1 MEEARLGKRRTNKQ
15 GGNAPKKKGTQTKG
29 VRMMKYHAL
38 LPLAV
43 VLGLVAFGCKSAQPP
58 SSTGEKDPTIELVM
72 QDIDAYKGKQVRW
85 FGVRVG
91 EDHKGG
97 ILRYVFLNSSP
108 NVFFSGEPGKDS
120 KAFIVEYR
128 PYKKLMTTDEME
140 AYLHD
145 MKMMLGVWVTGTI
158 KDIDGIDTST
168 YSRLTLQD
176 KEGKEIT
183 IVPHDGAVLV
193 EPKFEFP
200 AGK

>member
-1 MEEARLGKRRTNKQ
+1 
-15 GGNAPKKKGTQTKG
+15 
-29 VRMMKYHAL
+29 MKYHTL

-43 VLGLVAFGCKSAQPP
+43 IAGLITFGCKSSKP
-58 SSTGEKDPTIELVM
+58 SLSSSEPDMSVDLVM
-72 QDIDAYKGKQVRW
+72 QNVDAYKGKQVRW

-91 EDHKGG
+91 EDHKDG

-108 NVFFSGEPGKDS
+108 KVLFSGESGKDS

-128 PYKKLMTTDEME
+128 PYKKLMTHEEME
-140 AYLHD
+140 AYLQD
-145 MKMMLGVWVTGTI
+145 NKMMLGVWVTGTI

-168 YSRLTLQD
+168 YSRLTLQG

-183 IVPHDGAVLV
+183 ITSQSGPLLI